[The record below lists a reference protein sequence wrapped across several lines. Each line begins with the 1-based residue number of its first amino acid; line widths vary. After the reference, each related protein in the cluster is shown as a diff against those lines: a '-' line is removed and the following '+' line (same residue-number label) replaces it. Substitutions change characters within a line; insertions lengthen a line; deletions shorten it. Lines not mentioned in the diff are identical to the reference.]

1 LVAKSAPST
10 TDLAVDLSGDIH
22 VTELS
27 FNLESVRARSRV
39 LILTGGHGRA
49 LLLLRGVAAA

>member
-27 FNLESVRARSRV
+27 FNLEPVRARSRM
-39 LILTGGHGRA
+39 LILTAGHGRA
-49 LLLLRGVAAA
+49 LLLRRVAAA